1 MSNYPNMSYCMCE
14 NTLLALRQV
23 TNDMQEYESL
33 EEFTSDMGRE
43 ELDAFKRLFHACE
56 TFMILKEDMEQFDE
70 YNKESVNA

>member
-14 NTLLALRQV
+14 NTLAALRQV

-33 EEFTSDMGRE
+33 EEFTSDMGLE
-43 ELDAFKRLFHACE
+43 ELAAFKRLFDACE
-56 TFMILKEDMEQFDE
+56 TFMMLKEDMEQFDE

>member
-43 ELDAFKRLFHACE
+43 ELDAFKRL
-56 TFMILKEDMEQFDE
+56 
-70 YNKESVNA
+70 